1 MPICSSRSVVAALV
15 LAALLGAPSGA
26 HAADPLSPD
35 QQAFREIYRELVEIN
50 TTQSAGDTVRAA
62 EAMAAH
68 LKAGGLPADDV
79 RVLSSGPRKGN
90 LVARL
95 RGTGARRPLLLLA
108 HLDVVE
114 ARREDWDFDP
124 FKLQE
129 TDGYFRG
136 RGVIDDKAMASIFVA
151 NLVRYVKEGFKPDR
165 DIILALT
172 ADEEIFDA
180 THNGVRWL
188 LEHHRDLID
197 AEFAINEGGG
207 GTLRNGGPFRLSVQH
222 AEKIYQTYRL
232 EVTDRGGHS
241 AAPRRDNPIYRL
253 ADALRRLGQF
263 DFPPRLNAVTRTYF
277 ERLAVTETPAIADA
291 VKALLAGRTDAQAL
305 APLSSR
311 PDLNAQMRTTCVA
324 TMLEAGHAENALP
337 QTARATV
344 NCRIL
349 PDEPVAEVERTLAR
363 VIADEKVV
371 ITAMGT
377 AVLSPPSKTNPE
389 VMQAVA
395 LLRNEMWNGVP
406 VIPTMSGGATDSRW
420 LRNAGIPAYGISGL
434 FSEPGSSGVHGRNE
448 QVGVKAVYQS
458 KEFLYR
464 LVKLLAGPQENAR

>member
-1 MPICSSRSVVAALV
+1 MP
-15 LAALLGAPSGA
+15 P
-26 HAADPLSPD
+26 
-35 QQAFREIYRELVEIN
+35 
-50 TTQSAGDTVRAA
+50 
-62 EAMAAH
+62 
-68 LKAGGLPADDV
+68 
-79 RVLSSGPRKGN
+79 
-90 LVARL
+90 
-95 RGTGARRPLLLLA
+95 
-108 HLDVVE
+108 
-114 ARREDWDFDP
+114 
-124 FKLQE
+124 
-129 TDGYFRG
+129 
-136 RGVIDDKAMASIFVA
+136 
-151 NLVRYVKEGFKPDR
+151 
-165 DIILALT
+165 
-172 ADEEIFDA
+172 
-180 THNGVRWL
+180 HNGVRWL

-207 GTLRNGGPFRLSVQH
+207 GTLRNGGPFRLSVQL
-222 AEKIYQTYRL
+222 AEKVYQTYQL

-253 ADALRRLGQF
+253 ADALRRLAQF
-263 DFPPRLNAVTRTYF
+263 DFPAAAQCGDARLFRASGGDRDARDRRGDQGAARRPHRRRRRWRRYRPPR
-277 ERLAVTETPAIADA
+277 
-291 VKALLAGRTDAQAL
+291 
-305 APLSSR
+305 
-311 PDLNAQMRTTCVA
+311 LNAQMRTTCVA

-377 AVLSPPSKTNPE
+377 AVLSPPSMTNPE
-389 VMQAVA
+389 VMQTVA
-395 LLRNEMWNGVP
+395 RLRNEMWNGVP

-464 LVKLLAGPQENAR
+464 LVKLLAGPG